1 MSLTRILPVLLLQ
14 DGGLVKT
21 RNFKDPVYI
30 GDPINAVRIFNEKE
44 VDELV
49 LLDIAATREGRDPHY
64 DMIRDIVSESF
75 MPIGYGGG
83 IRNLDQIHHLYQTGV
98 EKIVINSAMLDFEL
112 LTKAA
117 SKYGNQAVSLSL
129 DVKKA
134 FFGGYSAYTHNGSIK
149 VKTPLV
155 SLAQQLVDAGAG
167 EIIVQ
172 SIDRE
177 GTMSGYDTE
186 LIRLISDAV
195 DVPVVASGGA
205 GTIEHLRDAI
215 YEGHASAVA
224 AGSLFVFKGKHRAV
238 LISYPTGLAEQL
250 DTEQPGQHA

>member
-49 LLDIAATREGRDPHY
+49 LLDITATRENRDPHY
-64 DMIRDIVSESF
+64 DIIRDIVSESF

-83 IRNLDQIHHLYQTGV
+83 IRNLDQIHRLYQTGV
-98 EKIVINSAMLDFEL
+98 EKIVINSSMLDFGL
-112 LTKAA
+112 LTSAA
-117 SKYGNQAVSLSL
+117 SKYGNQAVTVSM
-129 DVKKA
+129 DVKKS
-134 FFGGYSAYTHNGSIK
+134 FFGGYAAYTNNGTVKIK
-149 VKTPLV
+149 TSPVA
-155 SLAQQLVDAGAG
+155 LAQQLVDAGAG

-177 GTMSGYDTE
+177 GSMAGYDTE

-205 GTIEHLRDAI
+205 GTIEHLREAI
-215 YEGHASAVA
+215 RGGHASAVA

-250 DTEQPGQHA
+250 DTE